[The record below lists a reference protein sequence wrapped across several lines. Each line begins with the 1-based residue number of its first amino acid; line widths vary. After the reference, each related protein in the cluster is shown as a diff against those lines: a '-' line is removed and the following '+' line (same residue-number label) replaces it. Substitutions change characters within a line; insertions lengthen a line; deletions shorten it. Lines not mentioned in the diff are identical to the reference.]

1 MTFDEQIVTFLEV
14 REKCV
19 KGEVGVF
26 PPPASC
32 SEFVRGMHTIA
43 QWHLVTILIVTL
55 FVSLMWMLTAAALD
69 RGGGH

>member
-1 MTFDEQIVTFLEV
+1 MTFDEQIVMLLEV

-19 KGEVGVF
+19 KGETGVL

-32 SEFVRGMHTIA
+32 SELVHGMYSIA
-43 QWHLVTILIVTL
+43 QWHIVTILIVTL
-55 FVSLMWMLTAAALD
+55 FVSLMWMLTASALD